1 MEMIEVEAFPPLE
14 NWAVVRLPGRTFPG
28 VVMQGDSMSSLVLWL
43 RDAETAL
50 GHADVNAATDLIALA
65 LDTLEEVRRGYE
77 AMLEA
82 NDIGLPY
89 APISD

>member
-1 MEMIEVEAFPPLE
+1 MEMIEVEAFPPLG

-43 RDAETAL
+43 REAETAL
-50 GHADVNAATDLIALA
+50 ANADVKAAEDLIALV

-82 NDIGLPY
+82 NDIGFPY